1 MQVSLSLLLFG
12 RVGEAVL
19 TLSSILTLLAIT
31 VDHFLVL
38 AYPLSYRALRTH
50 RLNRFIIYSIWI
62 FATLIGSLE
71 LTEFLVYK
79 WRFVPQYCVKVMSVL
94 RPMAILI
101 PLLTILF
108 LWGMITR
115 IALKIT
121 RSTRFTFRAGTFS
134 PQIQRRIRCANY
146 LSITKQPEN
155 LITIRSSPRA
165 SNLFAN
171 KSHSSKEGN
180 PSFSNDWKAIK
191 IWAIIISYASI
202 LSNHI

>member
-1 MQVSLSLLLFG
+1 MQVSLSLLLFE

-50 RLNRFIIYSIWI
+50 RLNRFIILFEWI
-62 FATLIGSLE
+62 FATVIGSLE

-79 WRFVPQYCVKVMSVL
+79 WRFVPQYCVKMVSVL

-101 PLLTILF
+101 PLLTILI

-121 RSTRFTFRAGTFS
+121 RSTRFTFRGGTFS
-134 PQIQRRIRCANY
+134 PHIQRQIHRANY
-146 LSITKQPEN
+146 LSITNPKEN
-155 LITIRSSPRA
+155 LITDKSSPRN
-165 SNLFAN
+165 SSMFAN
-171 KSHSSKEGN
+171 KSQSAKEGN
-180 PSFSNDWKAIK
+180 PSFSNEWKAIK
-191 IWAIIISYASI
+191 ICAIIILYESI
-202 LSNHI
+202 LII